1 MSVQYVCSRPFDWL
15 EIHDDGSAFVCC
27 PAWLRRPVGNLLAT
41 PWRQVWNSAVAV
53 ELRKTVINGSLHNC
67 SARRCPFLAAIK
79 PPVFTADQCGD
90 ARLFDA
96 IQQKNTCL
104 QHGPRTLNLSFD
116 PRCNLTCPSCRQQ
129 PHNPD
134 PAALANIDRL
144 VQLVVDEL
152 APDVEELRL
161 SGHGDP
167 FAAAGYR
174 QILARVNATTFPRL
188 QRLHL
193 HSNGLLWTPQRWAEL
208 AHLHP
213 YLTSA
218 EISIDAADAMV
229 YAENRGGDFDVLQEN
244 LAFIQTLPIDLL
256 LSCVVQHNNYRQM
269 TDFVRLAQRF
279 GARSYFSP
287 LINWGT
293 WDRAEYLRRAVHLPH
308 HPDHE
313 AFCVRLASIVDLPDV
328 DVGALSVAL
337 CS

>member
-1 MSVQYVCSRPFDWL
+1 MKAQYVCSRPFDWL

-27 PAWLRRPVGNLLAT
+27 PAWLRRPIGNLLTT
-41 PWRQVWNSAVAV
+41 PWQQVWNSAVAV
-53 ELRKTVINGSLHNC
+53 ELRKTVLNGTLHNC
-67 SARRCPFLAAIK
+67 SVRRCPFLAAVK
-79 PPVFTADQCGD
+79 PPVSAVDPCDDVRLLD
-90 ARLFDA
+90 ALR
-96 IQQKNTCL
+96 QKTTCL
-104 QHGPRTLNLSFD
+104 HRGPRTLNLSFD
-116 PRCNLTCPSCRQQ
+116 PRCNLVCPSCRQQ
-129 PHNPD
+129 PQTLD
-134 PAALANIDRL
+134 DAGLARIDRL
-144 VQLVVDEL
+144 VQLVVEEL
-152 APDVEELRL
+152 ASDVEELRL

-174 QILARVNATTFPRL
+174 QILTQVNTTTFPRL

-218 EISIDAADAMV
+218 EISIDAADAAV
-229 YAENRGGDFDVLQEN
+229 YGQNRGGDFDLLLEN
-244 LAFIQTLPIDLL
+244 LSFIQTLPIDLL
-256 LSCVVQHNNYRQM
+256 LSCVVQHNNYQQM
-269 TDFVRLAQRF
+269 TEFVRLAQRF

-293 WDRAEYLRRAVHLPH
+293 WSRAEYQRRAVHLPH

-313 AFCVRLASIVDLPDV
+313 AFCAQLARVANLPNV

-337 CS
+337 